1 MKETDLEEDRGR
13 AVGGGI
19 TEGKGNVEVV
29 EATGRGK
36 GDADVDGGA
45 GECGRDISR
54 IGESVGLRKDEV
66 IHRLTAGNG
75 EQVKGGLYILAT
87 SVG

>member
-54 IGESVGLRKDEV
+54 TGFGDSGYRRCEARADE
-66 IHRLTAGNG
+66 IRHERG
-75 EQVKGGLYILAT
+75 K
-87 SVG
+87 